1 MSDLS
6 RFMSAL
12 TRPQRTA
19 LVLGLLAI
27 VALVAA
33 LAWWALRAP
42 YGVLFSELA
51 EADAGAILQE
61 LDKLKVP
68 YRISDDG
75 KAILVPQASV
85 HKTRMTLMG
94 RSLPLHGAVG
104 FELFNNTEF
113 GVSDF
118 VQKVNYQ
125 RALQGELTR
134 TIGSIE
140 QVQSVRVHLALPEQ
154 GLFRKDVAR
163 PKAAVTL
170 STQAGKSLTA
180 AQVLG
185 IQRLV
190 AASVPDIRAEDVTV
204 IDQYGV
210 TLSRPSGDEA
220 AAGAI
225 GAPLDARVELENH
238 LTRKATQVLER
249 MFGKGA
255 ALVTVDVALSMQQTK
270 VTTEE
275 VLPAAGAAKDQ
286 LPTGVVVR
294 ERTTTRDA
302 AAEGGKAAGPSTTS
316 QELDYATGKRTEQV
330 VSPGGAVSRVNV
342 AVVLKSGAVGVDPER
357 VRAVVAAAVGA
368 QPARGDVVAVYSTAA
383 GEGAVGDEAGGP
395 TGMQAPGK
403 AHAAVA
409 AHKPPER
416 PAPAGP
422 AMLPSIAQG
431 HLLQALLM
439 LAAVAAVLAAVTLV
453 VRRSRAR
460 RRAAAEEQPLLSNA
474 ERQSVLHS
482 VQAWLAV
489 PERRYEA

>member
-19 LVLGLLAI
+19 LVLGLLSI
-27 VALVAA
+27 VVLVAA
-33 LAWWALRAP
+33 LAWWAFRAP
-42 YGVLFSELA
+42 YGVLFSDLA
-51 EADAGAILQE
+51 EPDAGAILQE

-75 KAILVPQASV
+75 RAILVPEASV

-94 RSLPLHGAVG
+94 RPLPLHGAVG
-104 FELFNNTEF
+104 FELFNSTEF

-154 GLFRKDVAR
+154 GLFRRDAAR
-163 PKAAVTL
+163 PKASVTL
-170 STQAGKSLTA
+170 FTQAGKSLMA

-204 IDQYGV
+204 IDQHGV
-210 TLSRPSGDEA
+210 TLSRLSGDDA
-220 AAGAI
+220 TAGASA
-225 GAPLDARVELENH
+225 GQLDARLELENH

-286 LPTGVVVR
+286 LLTGVVVR
-294 ERTTTRDA
+294 ERTVTRDA
-302 AAEGGKAAGPSTTS
+302 AAEGGKAAGPSSTS

-342 AVVLKSGAVGVDPER
+342 AVVLKSSAAGADPER

-368 QPARGDVVAVYSTAA
+368 QAGRGDVVAVYSMAA
-383 GEGAVGDEAGGP
+383 GEGAAADDAVVPPGVP
-395 TGMQAPGK
+395 APGM
-403 AHAAVA
+403 AQAAVA
-409 AHKPPER
+409 AKR
-416 PAPAGP
+416 LPAQ
-422 AMLPSIAQG
+422 PSPNVQG
-431 HLLQALLM
+431 SVQGRLVQPLLM
-439 LAAVAAVLAAVTLV
+439 LTAVAVVLAVVALAVQ
-453 VRRSRAR
+453 RSRAR
-460 RRAAAEEQPLLSNA
+460 RRPAAAKDVPLLTSA

>member
-19 LVLGLLAI
+19 LVLGLLSI
-27 VALVAA
+27 VVLVAA
-33 LAWWALRAP
+33 LAWWAFRAP
-42 YGVLFSELA
+42 YGVLFSDLA
-51 EADAGAILQE
+51 EPDAGAILQE

-75 KAILVPQASV
+75 KAILVPEASV

-94 RSLPLHGAVG
+94 SPLPLHGAIG

-134 TIGSIE
+134 TIASIE
-140 QVQSVRVHLALPEQ
+140 QVQSARVHLALPEQ
-154 GLFRKDVAR
+154 GLFRKDAAR
-163 PKAAVTL
+163 AKAAVTL
-170 STQAGKSLTA
+170 FTKAGRDLTA
-180 AQVLG
+180 VQVLG

-204 IDQYGV
+204 IDQFGV
-210 TLSRPSGDEA
+210 TLSRPSGDA
-220 AAGAI
+220 ATAGAS
-225 GAPLDARVELENH
+225 GAQLDARVELENH
-238 LTRKATQVLER
+238 LTRKATQVVER

-255 ALVTVDVALSMQQTK
+255 ALVTVDVVLNMQHTQ

-286 LPTGVVVR
+286 VLTGVVVR
-294 ERTTTRDA
+294 ERTVTRDA
-302 AAEGGKAAGPSTTS
+302 AAEGGKAAGASSTS
-316 QELDYATGKRTEQV
+316 QELDYATGKRTEHV

-342 AVVLKSGAVGVDPER
+342 AVVLKSSAAGVDPER

-368 QPARGDVVAVYSTAA
+368 QPGRGDVVAVYSTGA
-383 GEGAVGDEAGGP
+383 GEGTGSDEALP
-395 TGMQAPGK
+395 ALSLQAPGV
-403 AHAAVA
+403 AHA
-409 AHKPPER
+409 K
-416 PAPAGP
+416 APAQALP
-422 AMLPSIAQG
+422 AKESRGVQG
-431 HLLQALLM
+431 RLLQTLLV
-439 LAAVAAVLAAVTLV
+439 LTAVAAVFAAVVAAV
-453 VRRSRAR
+453 VAFKAKRSRAQR
-460 RRAAAEEQPLLSNA
+460 RPVADERATLTSA